1 MLLVLPTPS
10 RELWIGQS
18 CEAFNYFCLTPQD
31 ITVLTPTL
39 LWQLHT
45 SMRCG
50 FGERFLHMRVSLVPQ
65 SWTKRWFIDAQQ
77 APASPR
83 YPRHEPPP
91 KKIQK
96 QHSRPR
102 KLQRASSSAQE
113 VDCHSYNHAGA
124 VFHPPLPPLLLSGG
138 SRGGQP
144 PSASVPPASSCCCPP
159 RHRFLLLLLL
169 LHAEREDPAAP
180 KCSASVRTFGSLAL
194 WN

>member
-1 MLLVLPTPS
+1 MDLENDFSTCVSPS
-10 RELWIGQS
+10 
-18 CEAFNYFCLTPQD
+18 CLKVERNAD
-31 ITVLTPTL
+31 ILMPNRP
-39 LWQLHT
+39 LHHRDTHAT
-45 SMRCG
+45 S
-50 FGERFLHMRVSLVPQ
+50 
-65 SWTKRWFIDAQQ
+65 
-77 APASPR
+77 
-83 YPRHEPPP
+83 PPP
-91 KKIQK
+91 LKKIQK

-194 WN
+194 

>member
-31 ITVLTPTL
+31 ITVLTPTQ

-65 SWTKRWFIDAQQ
+65 SWTKRWYIDAQQ

-83 YPRHEPPP
+83 YPRHDPPP
-91 KKIQK
+91 KNTEATFTPSQAPES
-96 QHSRPR
+96 QQLCTRGGLP
-102 KLQRASSSAQE
+102 
-113 VDCHSYNHAGA
+113 SYNHAGA